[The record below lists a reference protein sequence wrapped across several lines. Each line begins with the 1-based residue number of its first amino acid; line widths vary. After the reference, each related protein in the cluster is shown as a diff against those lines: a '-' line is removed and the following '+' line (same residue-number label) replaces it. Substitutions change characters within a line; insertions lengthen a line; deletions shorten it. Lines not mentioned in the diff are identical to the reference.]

1 MNYEAAEIELKTRLE
16 NASGSPAGLP
26 DKYRIYI
33 LPDNDEQFQDMMPQ
47 ENEVAIGVVYRGSH
61 FEVSDSTD
69 YVVQDELITFEINIM
84 CRTRIGQYGIYQAIE
99 YVRSKLLGFKS
110 PSGYFDRLSLK
121 DNAMLSWEDGI
132 WQWAPI
138 FGASTRIT
146 QDEDYDSTPNITT
159 ITSNSNLGTSVTVP
173 NDDIN

>member
-1 MNYEAAEIELKTRLE
+1 MNYEAAELEIKTRLE

-33 LPDNDEQFQDMMPQ
+33 LPDNDEEFQDMLPQ
-47 ENEVAIGVVYRGSH
+47 GNEVAIGVVYRGSH

-69 YVVQDELITFEINIM
+69 LVVQDELETFEINIM
-84 CRTRIGQYGIYQAIE
+84 SRTRKGQYGVYQAIE

-138 FGASTRIT
+138 FGGSTRIT
-146 QDEDYDSTPNITT
+146 QDEDYDPTPNIKR
-159 ITSNSNLGTSVTVP
+159 IDALGNYNTTSVPDETLT
-173 NDDIN
+173 D